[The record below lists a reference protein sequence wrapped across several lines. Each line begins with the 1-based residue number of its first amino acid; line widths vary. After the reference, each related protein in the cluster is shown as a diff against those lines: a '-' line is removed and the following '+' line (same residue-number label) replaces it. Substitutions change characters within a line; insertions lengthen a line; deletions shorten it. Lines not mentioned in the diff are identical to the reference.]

1 MSGMSQ
7 KQKEDFQKHENR
19 IKRLEDV
26 AMVLTDN
33 IMALSIKMDKIV
45 EANLKTIEA
54 LEGKKVITEI
64 APKEA
69 GLEEKT
75 KCL

>member
-7 KQKEDFQKHENR
+7 KQKDDFQKHEDR

-26 AMVLTDN
+26 AIILTDN

-54 LEGKKVITEI
+54 LEGKRVITEVSP
-64 APKEA
+64 A
-69 GLEEKT
+69 EEKSSANR
-75 KCL
+75 

>member
-7 KQKEDFQKHENR
+7 KQKDDFQKHENR

-26 AMVLTDN
+26 VMVLTDS
-33 IMALSIKMDKIV
+33 IMALSIKMDNIV
-45 EANLKTIEA
+45 KANLKTIEA
-54 LEGKKVITEI
+54 LEGKRVITEI
-64 APKEA
+64 APA
-69 GLEEKT
+69 EEKT